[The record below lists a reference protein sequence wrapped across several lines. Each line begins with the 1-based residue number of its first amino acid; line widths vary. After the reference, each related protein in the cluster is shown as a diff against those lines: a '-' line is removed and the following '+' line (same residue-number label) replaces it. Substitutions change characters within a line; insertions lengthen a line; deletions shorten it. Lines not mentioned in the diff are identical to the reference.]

1 MERLEEN
8 IMKPYHYTECG
19 LPNVYI
25 VGITVASDGT
35 IGIPNIISL
44 HKAIAKAILEK
55 NSRLTGEEIKFL
67 RTEMGMTQ
75 TQLSDH
81 LGVDIKTVQRWEK
94 NDNSIGKAEDMVIR
108 LTAKQ
113 ELQIT
118 ENTVWNFASKASEEP
133 IDKNTYNIN
142 IDNTAA

>member
-1 MERLEEN
+1 
-8 IMKPYHYTECG
+8 MKPYHYTECG

-25 VGITVASDGT
+25 SGVTIASDGT
-35 IGIPNIISL
+35 IGIPNIIAL
-44 HKAIAKAILEK
+44 HQSIVKAIIEK

-67 RTEMGMTQ
+67 RTEIGMTQ

-81 LGVDIKTVQRWEK
+81 LGVTIKTVQRWEK
-94 NDNSIGKAEDMVIR
+94 NGNSIGKAEDMLIR
-108 LTAKQ
+108 LTAKE
-113 ELQIT
+113 ELKIT

-142 IDNTAA
+142 IAKTA